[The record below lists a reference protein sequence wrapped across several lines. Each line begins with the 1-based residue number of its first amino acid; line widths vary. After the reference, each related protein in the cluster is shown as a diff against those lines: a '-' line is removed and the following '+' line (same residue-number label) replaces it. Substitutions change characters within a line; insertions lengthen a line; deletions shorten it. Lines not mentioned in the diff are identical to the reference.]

1 MSEVQN
7 HRGGLWDF
15 RHLDLFATTVPCASV
30 SVNLA
35 TMPKAALEPQ
45 SGILQHSCLRAQL
58 DQSAQQP
65 LF

>member
-1 MSEVQN
+1 MSEVPN
-7 HRGGLWDF
+7 HRGGLRDF
-15 RHLDLFATTVPCASV
+15 RHLGLFATTVPCASV

-35 TMPKAALEPQ
+35 AMLKAALEPQ
-45 SGILQHSCLRAQL
+45 SGIPQHSCLRARL